1 MPVKSWKR
9 LASRYLF
16 RRNGVA
22 IRIDQVETKNG
33 ETFEPYVFEYGN
45 WVNVI
50 ALTREKQVVL
60 IEQYRHGVGEVM
72 LELPAG
78 MMDEEDA
85 GPEAAARR
93 ELLEETG
100 YTGAR
105 FIEVGRVY
113 PNPAT
118 HTNMTFSFLA
128 LGVEKVAE
136 QHLEETEDIEVQLL
150 PWEQFVSLVKAGG
163 LPQALHISA
172 LFFTLDYLER
182 HPLDHGTG

>member
-1 MPVKSWKR
+1 MSVKPWKT

-16 RRNGVA
+16 KRNGLAV
-22 IRIDQVETKNG
+22 RLDRVETRHG
-33 ETFEPYVFEYGN
+33 EAFEPYVFEYGT

-50 ALTREKQVVL
+50 ALTPEKQVVL
-60 IEQYRHGVGEVM
+60 IEQYRHGVGAVM

-78 MMDEEDA
+78 MMDERDA

-100 YTGAR
+100 YAGAR

-118 HTNMTFSFLA
+118 HTNMTCSFLA
-128 LGVEKVAE
+128 LDVEKVAE
-136 QHLEETEDIEVQLL
+136 QNLEETEDIEVQLL
-150 PWEQFVSLVKAGG
+150 PWDEFVALVKDGG
-163 LPQALHISA
+163 MPQALHISA
-172 LFFTLDYLER
+172 LFYALNYLE
-182 HPLDHGTG
+182 HNPLDGGIE